1 MIEKYGV
8 NYYLIGYYLLII
20 FLSFNSKIKL
30 RLLLQYFVLRRANL
44 IINKMIML
52 LARYYDSK

>member
-8 NYYLIGYYLLII
+8 NHYLIGYYLLII

-30 RLLLQYFVLRRANL
+30 RLLLQYFVLRKANL

-52 LARYYDSK
+52 LARNYDSK

>member
-20 FLSFNSKIKL
+20 FLSFNSKIML
-30 RLLLQYFVLRRANL
+30 RLLLQYFVLRKANL

-52 LARYYDSK
+52 LARNYDSK

>member
-20 FLSFNSKIKL
+20 FLIFNSKRKL
-30 RLLLQYFVLRRANL
+30 RLLLQYFVLRKANL

-52 LARYYDSK
+52 LARNYDSK